1 MSTPD
6 ADRQLFMCCDW
17 LRQQGTPAAA
27 AALYSAMRPPKTP
40 HQRAMEALAVLEKLH
55 GPSQP
60 LVNLRNAL
68 EELIEQLD

>member
-6 ADRQLFMCCDW
+6 ADRQLLECCEW
-17 LRQQGTPAAA
+17 LRQQGSAAA
-27 AALYSAMRPPKTP
+27 AAAMYSAMRPPKSP
-40 HQRAMEALAVLEKLH
+40 HQRAMEALAVLEELH

-68 EELIEQLD
+68 EELIEQPD